1 MIDTVRTVETPEGIA
16 LELRPAG
23 PAARGLAWA
32 MDMGIRVAIYIAAG
46 MGLAFFG
53 NTGFGIL
60 AILMFL
66 LEWFYPVL
74 FEVLWEGATPGKRAM
89 GLQVLMEDGRPE
101 GWGPAMLRSL
111 LMFVD
116 FLPAFYGAGLIA
128 MLAGKEGRR
137 IGDLAAGTVVVH
149 APPAAHAKK
158 RAPAA
163 STARPLSPPV
173 PLSLEEQRAVAA
185 FAERA
190 PQLTPERAEEL
201 AGLLAPLT
209 GATGAEGVLRLQGM
223 AAAIRGER
231 P

>member
-23 PAARGLAWA
+23 PVARAMAWFL
-32 MDMGIRVAIYIAAG
+32 DMIIRIAIYIAAG
-46 MGLAFFG
+46 MVLSFLGKAGL
-53 NTGFGIL
+53 GIM
-60 AILMFL
+60 AILIFL

-74 FEVLWEGATPGKRAM
+74 FEALWEGRTPGKRAL

-116 FLPAFYGAGLIA
+116 FLPALYGAGLVA
-128 MLAGKEGRR
+128 MLAGREGRR

-149 APPAAHAKK
+149 APQ
-158 RAPAA
+158 APARQPA
-163 STARPLSPPV
+163 LAGAARPMLPPV
-173 PLSLEEQRAVAA
+173 PLSLEEQRAIAA
-185 FAERA
+185 FAERE
-190 PQLTPERAEEL
+190 PSLTPERAEEL
-201 AGLLAPLT
+201 AGLLEPLT
-209 GATGAEGVLRLQGM
+209 GETGAGGVARLQAM
-223 AAAIRGER
+223 AAGIRGER

>member
-23 PAARGLAWA
+23 PMARGLAWA
-32 MDMGIRVAIYIAAG
+32 MDMGIRLALYTAAG
-46 MGLAFFG
+46 TGLAFLG
-53 NTGFGIL
+53 KVGIGIL
-60 AILMFL
+60 AIIVFL

-116 FLPAFYGAGLIA
+116 FLPAMYGVGLMA
-128 MLAGKEGRR
+128 MLVGSEGRR

-149 APPAAHAKK
+149 RLRPSQMRKLT
-158 RAPAA
+158 RD
-163 STARPLSPPV
+163 ARPILSPV
-173 PLSLEEQRAVAA
+173 PLSLDEQRAMVA
-185 FAERA
+185 FAERV
-190 PQLTPERAEEL
+190 PQLTAERAEEL

-209 GATGAEGVLRLQGM
+209 GAAGAEGVLRLQGM

>member
-23 PAARGLAWA
+23 PAARGIAWA
-32 MDMGIRVAIYIAAG
+32 LDMGIRAAIYIAAG
-46 MGLAFFG
+46 IGLAFLG
-53 NTGFGIL
+53 KAGMGIF
-60 AILMFL
+60 AILLFL

-116 FLPAFYGAGLIA
+116 FLPALYGAGLVA

-149 APPAAHAKK
+149 APPSIHGKQIP
-158 RAPAA
+158 APA
-163 STARPLSPPV
+163 RPVLPPA

-201 AGLLAPLT
+201 AGLLVPLT

>member
-23 PAARGLAWA
+23 PAARGVAWA
-32 MDMGIRVAIYIAAG
+32 LDMLIRIAVYLAAG
-46 MGLAFFG
+46 TGLAFFG
-53 NTGFGIL
+53 KAGIGIL
-60 AILMFL
+60 AILVFL

-74 FEVLWEGATPGKRAM
+74 FEVLWEGRTPGKRVM

-116 FLPAFYGAGLIA
+116 FLPAFYGAGLMA

-137 IGDLAAGTVVVH
+137 IGDLAAGAVVVH
-149 APPAAHAKK
+149 VPDPPSKK
-158 RAPAA
+158 KPA
-163 STARPLSPPV
+163 SGGRPLLPPV
-173 PLSLEEQRAVAA
+173 PLSLEEQRAIAA

-190 PQLTPERAEEL
+190 PSLTPERAQEL
-201 AGLLAPLT
+201 AGLLEPLT
-209 GATGAEGVLRLQGM
+209 GLRGAEAVSRLQAL
-223 AAAIRGER
+223 AAGIRGER

>member
-23 PAARGLAWA
+23 PIPRAMAWA
-32 MDMGIRVAIYIAAG
+32 LDMGIRAGLYTATAIGCAFLGKAG
-46 MGLAFFG
+46 GGL
-53 NTGFGIL
+53 
-60 AILMFL
+60 FL
-66 LEWFYPVL
+66 IVLFLGEWFYPVL
-74 FEVLWEGATPGKRAM
+74 FEVLWEGRSPGKRAL

-101 GWGPAMLRSL
+101 GWGPALLRSL

-116 FLPAFYGAGLIA
+116 FLPGFYGAGLVA
-128 MLAGKEGRR
+128 MLAGREGRR
-137 IGDLAAGTVVVH
+137 IGDLAAGTLVVH
-149 APPAAHAKK
+149 ALPPPA
-158 RAPAA
+158 PARLPA
-163 STARPLSPPV
+163 SARPTLPPV
-173 PLSLEEQRAVAA
+173 PLSLDEQRSIAA

-190 PQLTPERAEEL
+190 PTLTPERAEEL
-201 AGLLAPLT
+201 AGILAPLT

>member
-23 PAARGLAWA
+23 PVPRAMAWA
-32 MDMGIRVAIYIAAG
+32 LDMGIRLSIYMAAG
-46 MGLAFFG
+46 VGLAFLG
-53 NTGFGIL
+53 GAGVGIL
-60 AILMFL
+60 AILVFL

-74 FEVLWEGATPGKRAM
+74 FEALWEGRTPGKRAL

-116 FLPAFYGAGLIA
+116 FLPALYGAGLVA
-128 MLAGKEGRR
+128 MLTGREGRR

-149 APPAAHAKK
+149 APQPPPRQPALAGAG
-158 RAPAA
+158 
-163 STARPLSPPV
+163 RPILPPV
-173 PLSLEEQRAVAA
+173 PLSLEEQRAIAA

-190 PQLTPERAEEL
+190 PALTPERAEEL
-201 AGLLAPLT
+201 AGLLEPLT
-209 GATGAEGVLRLQGM
+209 GERGAGGVARLQAM
-223 AAAIRGER
+223 AAGIRGER

>member
-23 PAARGLAWA
+23 PVPRALAWA
-32 MDMGIRVAIYIAAG
+32 LDLGIRLAIYLSAG
-46 MGLAFFG
+46 MVAAFLGRAGVGLM
-53 NTGFGIL
+53 
-60 AILMFL
+60 AILVFL

-74 FEVLWEGATPGKRAM
+74 FEVLWEGRSPGKRVM

-101 GWGPAMLRSL
+101 GWAPAMLRSL

-116 FLPAFYGAGLIA
+116 FLPFFYGAGLTA

-137 IGDLAAGTVVVH
+137 IGDLAAGTLVVH
-149 APPAAHAKK
+149 ALPPPSAG
-158 RAPAA
+158 RPVP
-163 STARPLSPPV
+163 SARPALPPV
-173 PLSLEEQRAVAA
+173 PLSLEEQRAIAA

-190 PQLTPERAEEL
+190 PALTPERASEL
-201 AGLLAPLT
+201 ADILEPLT
-209 GATGAEGVLRLQGM
+209 HARGAEGVHRLQAM

>member
-23 PAARGLAWA
+23 PAARGVAWA
-32 MDMGIRVAIYIAAG
+32 LDMLIRAAIYLAAG
-46 MGLAFFG
+46 TALAFFG
-53 NTGFGIL
+53 KAGMGIL
-60 AILMFL
+60 AILVFL

-74 FEVLWEGATPGKRAM
+74 FEVLWEGRTPGKRVM

-116 FLPAFYGAGLIA
+116 FLPAFYGAGLMA

-137 IGDLAAGTVVVH
+137 IGDLAAGAVVVH
-149 APPAAHAKK
+149 VPDPPSAKK
-158 RAPAA
+158 AAPGG
-163 STARPLSPPV
+163 RPLLPPV
-173 PLSLEEQRAVAA
+173 PLSLEEQRAIAA

-190 PQLTPERAEEL
+190 PSLTPERAQEL
-201 AGLLAPLT
+201 AGLLEPLT
-209 GATGAEGVLRLQGM
+209 GLRGAEGVSRLQAL
-223 AAAIRGER
+223 AAGIRGER

>member
-23 PAARGLAWA
+23 PMARGLAWA
-32 MDMGIRVAIYIAAG
+32 MDMGIRLAIYIAAG

-53 NTGFGIL
+53 KVGIGIL
-60 AILMFL
+60 AIVMFL

-116 FLPAFYGAGLIA
+116 FLPALYGVGLMA
-128 MLAGKEGRR
+128 MLIGKEGRR

-149 APPAAHAKK
+149 TLRASQAKK
-158 RAPAA
+158 IV
-163 STARPLSPPV
+163 SSARPILPPV

-185 FAERA
+185 FAERI
-190 PQLTPERAEEL
+190 PQLTAERAEEL
-201 AGLLAPLT
+201 AGLLTPLT